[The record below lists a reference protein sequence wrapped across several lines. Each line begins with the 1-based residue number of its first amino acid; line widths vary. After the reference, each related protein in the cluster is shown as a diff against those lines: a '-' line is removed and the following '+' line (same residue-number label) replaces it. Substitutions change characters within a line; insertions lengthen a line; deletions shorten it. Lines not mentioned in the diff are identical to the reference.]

1 MLGNLQPRPFL
12 SFHCSNTPT
21 LQYSILLLMNL
32 AAPFIRRPVATTLI
46 MASILMAGW
55 LAYRLLP
62 VSDLPAVDFPT
73 IQVSANLP
81 GANPDTMAS
90 SVARVL
96 EREFSI
102 IAGVDSMNS
111 VSMQGSSVITLQ
123 FNLNRN
129 IDSAALDVQ
138 AAISRAASQLP
149 PGMPTPPSFQKV
161 NPADQPFLYL
171 VLTSATLPMSDL
183 DRFAQTVLSPRIS
196 MIDGV
201 AEVVVFGSQKFAVR
215 IQIKPEALFARGIG
229 LDEVVQAVQRGNVNL
244 PTGILYGPQRSFT
257 LQASGQLMCAAD
269 FKPLIVAYRNKAPVR
284 LAEVAEVRDDI
295 ENTQVAAWSS
305 KNGQRLRAI
314 ILTIQRQPGVNTVE
328 VADRIHALL
337 PQLRAQL
344 PAAAA
349 LIAYYDRSQPIRASV
364 GDAQFTLLLTFGLVV
379 LVIFIFLR
387 SFGATVIPS
396 LALPM
401 SIIGTFAVMYLLNY
415 SLDNLSLMALTLAI
429 GFVVDDAI
437 VMLENIVRHV
447 EMGKDRMTAAFDGSR
462 EVSFTILSM
471 TVSLAAVFIPVL
483 LLGGLIGRLFREFSV
498 TIGVAVLISGF
509 ISLTLTPMLCSRF
522 LRPPASAQHGRL
534 YLFTERGFNA
544 MLAFYDRT
552 LCWTLNHR
560 GWVLGFSALI
570 LVATFALFALVPK
583 GFLPNDDQNRVIVQ
597 CEAVQGISIQDLG
610 RHLYALADLIDKD
623 ENVEALMISA
633 GARRD
638 QGSNTGRL
646 IITLKPRNQRP
657 LSATAFAN
665 LLRKRLAQVPGI
677 QAYPQ
682 VPPSLPVGGLFT
694 KAQYQLTLL
703 SPEPTTLYPASEK
716 LLEKLRAVPGL
727 ADLNSDLFIKNPELD
742 ITIHRDLASSLNLTA
757 GQIEEALVHAYGT
770 PQINTIYAPENQYQ
784 VITELPPEYQ
794 ANTAALALLYV
805 RSATGALVPLKA
817 VADLKESVG
826 PLSISHAGQL
836 PSVTISFN
844 LLPGVSLSEAVER
857 IKVVADQVL
866 PANVQ
871 ASFQGTAQAFQSSIR
886 GMGVLLLL
894 AIFVIYVVLGI
905 LYEDFIH
912 PVTILSA
919 LPFAGV
925 GALATLWIFG
935 AELSLYAFVGIIMLV
950 GLVKKNGIMMVDF
963 AIVARQKDGK
973 NARDAIHE
981 ACLIRFRP
989 IMMTTMAAL
998 MGALPI
1004 AVGYGAGGEA
1014 RQPLGLAV
1022 VGGLL
1027 FSQMLTLYVTPVFYV
1042 VLEHWQERR
1051 AAKKIAVAA
1060 I

>member
-1 MLGNLQPRPFL
+1 
-12 SFHCSNTPT
+12 
-21 LQYSILLLMNL
+21 MNL

-46 MASILMAGW
+46 MVSILMAGV
-55 LAYRLLP
+55 LAYNKLA

-73 IQVSANLP
+73 IQVTASLP
-81 GANPDTMAS
+81 GANAQTMAS
-90 SVARVL
+90 SVATVL
-96 EREFSI
+96 ERQFSI

-111 VSMQGSSVITLQ
+111 VSMQGTSVITLQ
-123 FNLNRN
+123 FNLSRN

-138 AAISRAASQLP
+138 AAISTAASQLP

-201 AEVVVFGSQKFAVR
+201 AQVNVFGSQKFAVR
-215 IQIKPEALFARGIG
+215 IQVKPEALFARSLG

-244 PTGILYGPQRSFT
+244 PTGILYGPQRSYT

-269 FKPLIVAYRNKAPVR
+269 FKPLIIAYRNKAPVR
-284 LAEVAEVRDDI
+284 LGEIAEVRDDV
-295 ENTQVAAWSS
+295 ENNQVAAWSI
-305 KNGQRLRAI
+305 KGQQRQRAI
-314 ILTIQRQPGVNTVE
+314 ILAIQRQPGVNTVA
-328 VADRIHALL
+328 VADRIHELL

-349 LIAYYDRSQPIRASV
+349 LVVYYDRSQPIRNSV
-364 GDAQFTLLLTFGLVV
+364 NDAQFTLLLTFGLVV

-387 SFGATVIPS
+387 SLGATVIPS

-401 SIIGTFAVMYLLNY
+401 SIIGTFALMYLLSY

-437 VMLENIVRHV
+437 VMLENIVRHM
-447 EMGKDRMTAAFDGSR
+447 EMGKDRMTAALEGSS

-471 TVSLAAVFIPVL
+471 TLSLTAVFIPVL

-522 LRPPASAQHGRL
+522 LRPPASAHHGRL
-534 YLFTERGFNA
+534 YAFTERGFDA
-544 MLAFYDRT
+544 MLNFYDRT
-552 LCWTLNHR
+552 LSWALDR
-560 GWVLGFSALI
+560 RRWVMGFSALVLI
-570 LVATFALFALVPK
+570 ATVVLFMYVPI
-583 GFLPNDDQNRVIVQ
+583 GFLPDEDQNRVVVS
-597 CEAVQGISIQDLG
+597 CEALQGISLEDLA
-610 RHLYALADLIDKD
+610 RHLHALADLLDKD
-623 ENVEALMISA
+623 ENVETLMISA

-646 IITLKPRNQRP
+646 IVTLKPRNQRP
-657 LSATAFAN
+657 LSATAFVQQ
-665 LLRKRLAQVPGI
+665 LRKRFAAVPGI

-682 VPPSLPVGGLFT
+682 VPPSLPVGGLYT
-694 KAQYQLTLL
+694 KAQYQLSLL
-703 SPEPTTLYPASEK
+703 SPDQAILYPSSEK

-727 ADLNSDLFIKNPELD
+727 TDLNSDLQIKNPELD
-742 ITIHRDLASSLNLTA
+742 IAIHRDLASSLNLTA
-757 GQIEEALVHAYGT
+757 GHIEEALVNAYGT
-770 PQINTIYAPENQYQ
+770 PQISTIYGADNQYQ
-784 VITELPPEYQ
+784 VIIELPPEYQ
-794 ANTAALALLYV
+794 ANTAALSLLNV

-817 VADLKESVG
+817 VADLTESVG

-844 LLPGVSLSEAVER
+844 LLPGFSLSEVVGR
-857 IKVVADQVL
+857 INTIADEVL
-866 PANVQ
+866 PAGVQ
-871 ASFQGTAQAFQSSIR
+871 HSFQGTARAFKSALLD
-886 GMGVLLLL
+886 MGVLLLL

-925 GALATLWIFG
+925 GALATLWLFG
-935 AELSLYAFVGIIMLV
+935 AELSLYAFVGIIMLI

-963 AIVARQKDGK
+963 AIAAREKEGK

-1004 AVGYGAGGEA
+1004 AIGYGAGGEA
-1014 RQPLGLAV
+1014 RRPLGLAV

-1027 FSQMLTLYVTPVFYV
+1027 FSQTLTLYVTPVFYV
-1042 VLEHWQERR
+1042 YMENWQERR
-1051 AAKKIAVAA
+1051 RARRAAHKAA
-1060 I
+1060 AGI